1 MLTLQLHICRTIPL
15 FFQVLDLDTWLFGS
29 KLLTPHTPSLMG
41 KNSYTEGKW
50 SIVPINCQKTIQS
63 VRLNLF
69 IVSKYFIR
77 YKILKRENTDCI
89 GRGKK

>member
-1 MLTLQLHICRTIPL
+1 
-15 FFQVLDLDTWLFGS
+15 
-29 KLLTPHTPSLMG
+29 MG

-77 YKILKRENTDCI
+77 YKIFKQENTDCI
-89 GRGKK
+89 GRGKNDTNNRHMHLRTSMHRSELNS